1 MPDKKEEKIDR
12 NDPRLYRVG
21 DRFNIWHG
29 VEQEIHGCVL
39 VSTDDGNMELVDLD
53 LFEAYHICSAI
64 ISLFAGDIEERMADK
79 KIRIITPEGRA
90 K

>member
-1 MPDKKEEKIDR
+1 MSEEKIDR

-29 VEQEIHGCVL
+29 VEQEVHGCVI
-39 VSTDDGNMELVDLD
+39 VANECQQMVLVDLD
-53 LFEAYHICSAI
+53 MFEAYNIGETGI
-64 ISLFAGDIEERMADK
+64 PMFADEIEDVMVDK